1 MHQTKSLKFN
11 AILNVIRTIC
21 NIIFPLIT
29 FPYASKILL
38 PEGTGSVNFAN
49 SIVSYFAIISTL
61 GIETYAI
68 REASKL
74 RDDKT
79 QLSKFTKE
87 ILIINLCSTLIAY
100 ILLFI
105 SVTFLNQ
112 LQNYKLLIYI
122 CSSTLLLNTI
132 GINWLYF
139 ALEEF
144 RYTTIRAILFSV
156 ISIILLFI
164 FVKTKEDYVK
174 YASIS
179 VVSSAGSNLLN
190 LFHSRKYINLFTK
203 IKLEFKKHLKPIFI
217 LFITSVAINI
227 FTVLDTSMLGFLT
240 NSTEVGYYS
249 AAAKIVRMIRDLFPA
264 VFTVLFARLSYYS
277 GKNDNKNIV
286 NLSEKTFN
294 FIFLFA
300 PPMTIGLIIL
310 MPEIVQLLCG
320 EAFFPAINTSR
331 IMTPLLII
339 SSYSG
344 FLGGQIMIAMQ
355 KERTYMWC
363 MISAAI
369 VDIVLNFI
377 FIPNY
382 GAFGAAFATL
392 LTEIYIFILYTI
404 LLKNFLKQ
412 LDIKKSIIQYFIS
425 TFVMGI
431 AVFFESHLFNSDLLS
446 LIIIPLSGIVIYAI
460 CLLIQ
465 KNPFFLSILQLL
477 KGKIKKS

>member
-87 ILIINLCSTLIAY
+87 ILTINLCSTLIAY
-100 ILLFI
+100 TLLFI
-105 SVTFLNQ
+105 ALVFLSK
-112 LQNYKLLIYI
+112 LQSYRLLIYI
-122 CSSTLLLNTI
+122 CSTTLLLNTL

-164 FVKTKEDYVK
+164 FVKTKEDYIK

-179 VVSSAGSNLLN
+179 VISSAGSNLLN
-190 LFHSRKYINLFTK
+190 LFHSRHYINLFVK
-203 IKLEFKKHLKPIFI
+203 VKLELKKHLKPIFI
-217 LFITSVAINI
+217 LFITSIAINI

-240 NSTEVGYYS
+240 NSIEVGYYS

-294 FIFLFA
+294 FIFLLA

-310 MPEIVQLLCG
+310 MPQIVYLLCG
-320 EAFFPAINTSR
+320 EAFFPAINTAR

-355 KERTYMWC
+355 KEKTYMWC

-369 VDIVLNFI
+369 VDIILNLI
-377 FIPNY
+377 FINKS

-404 LLKNFLKQ
+404 LLRTFLKQ
-412 LDIKKSIIQYFIS
+412 IHIKKAILQYFIS
-425 TFVMGI
+425 AIAMGVI
-431 AVFFESHLFNSDLLS
+431 VYFESKIISSALYK
-446 LIIIPLSGIVIYAI
+446 LIIIPISGIIIYAI
-460 CLLIQ
+460 CLYLL
-465 KNPFFLSILQLL
+465 KNQFFCFILQFL
-477 KGKIKKS
+477 KEKIKRK